1 MPTVT
6 RCRYCVEGM
15 GFKVMVGSAI
25 GYRCA
30 RCGHM
35 KIEATPTSIA
45 SATIARNLAGHKRRA
60 KDLPLNRYFSRS
72 FLSSYE
78 PVPKAKS
85 KSNNLNNAGA
95 DAAEEI
101 FGVGFCLGQDFGL
114 VAILEGHFL
123 QEEFDGVFGFEALG
137 DEFADAGSEAVGV
150 VG

>member
-1 MPTVT
+1 
-6 RCRYCVEGM
+6 M
-15 GFKVMVGSAI
+15 GFKVMAASAL

-35 KIEATPTSIA
+35 KIEGNPDFDCECNNCAKLGRPQTS
-45 SATIARNLAGHKRRA
+45 S